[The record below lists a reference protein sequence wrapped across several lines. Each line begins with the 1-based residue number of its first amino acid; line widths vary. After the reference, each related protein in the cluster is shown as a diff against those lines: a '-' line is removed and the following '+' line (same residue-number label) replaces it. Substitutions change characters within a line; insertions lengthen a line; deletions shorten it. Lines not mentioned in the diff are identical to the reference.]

1 MSLTDGECPQCGS
14 ALCGARLGVMR
25 GAIQRPA
32 PQQHAGAA
40 ASSEL
45 EHNTQINMLTPPCS
59 PHAPSPLAPIVA
71 APSPAARPT
80 SAGPAR
86 TAECAPATSRGA
98 SPRMLRPLARASLRQ
113 CVLRAT
119 SVARYREPLR
129 CAPSPGRQCSGAG
142 SIRCFR
148 VALRPHDKGAL
159 QGSPRQQAADRPS
172 ACNRRLQAPDGC
184 GGVISCPNTCQP
196 GTHCRDNSCADGGS
210 LEPPGVTALRPGG
223 KAWGVWACLGPLSG
237 PRLELAEPNDVRPW
251 LVVRRKRARTACGMA
266 GCAAQAAACLDPT
279 GPVPALHASQHAG
292 AADPCLH
299 QTSCPSTQQCGTYT
313 DACGGVIFCGAC
325 PKGEACDPSGLCVKD
340 PVPCTPASKCPSGRV
355 CGYFDDGW

>member
-223 KAWGVWACLGPLSG
+223 KAWGVGLAWGPYLGHAWNWPSQTTYALG
-237 PRLELAEPNDVRPW
+237 WLCGANGRAPHAGW
-251 LVVRRKRARTACGMA
+251 LVVPRK
-266 GCAAQAAACLDPT
+266 QPL
-279 GPVPALHASQHAG
+279 ALIQLVLSLPSQHAG

-313 DACGGVIFCGAC
+313 DACGGVVFCGAC